1 MQATSKEQ
9 DLIIE
14 ELGSKL
20 KGKQKD
26 WADSFLS
33 NGDNGTQAS
42 RDAGYKGNDN
52 TLCSTGKENL
62 RKPHIK
68 AYVDACKERDSKKLS
83 ITRESL
89 LADIQYAKDKAKLSL
104 DTDYPQYQHFLKA
117 SEMQAKMLGL
127 NEPDKIDI
135 QAELRVTCS
144 RGAFAER

>member
-1 MQATSKEQ
+1 MSATSKAKFTDKQ
-9 DLIIE
+9 
-14 ELGSKL
+14 SKYI
-20 KGKQKD
+20 KN
-26 WADSFLS
+26 FLA
-33 NGDNGTQAS
+33 NGGNKTQACI
-42 RDAGYKGNDN
+42 DAGYSKK
-52 TLCSTGKENL
+52 TARTQGKENHT
-62 RKPHIK
+62 KPHILEAIEK
-68 AYVDACKERDSKKLS
+68 AQSKDSEKLS

>member
-1 MQATSKEQ
+1 MSATSKR
-9 DLIIE
+9 LT
-14 ELGSKL
+14 
-20 KGKQKD
+20 GKQKLFVENYI
-26 WADSFLS
+26 A
-33 NGDNGTQAS
+33 NGLNATKAMI
-42 RDAGYKGNDN
+42 DAGYSEKTARMQG
-52 TLCSTGKENL
+52 SQNL
-62 RKPHIK
+62 TKLNIQEAIQK
-68 AYVDACKERDSKKLS
+68 AQSKDSEKLS

>member
-1 MQATSKEQ
+1 MTATSKENKLTPKQ
-9 DLIIE
+9 DKFYKRYI
-14 ELGSKL
+14 
-20 KGKQKD
+20 
-26 WADSFLS
+26 S
-33 NGDNGTQAS
+33 NEFNGVEACKF
-42 RDAGYKGNDN
+42 AGYKGTDA
-52 TLCSTGKENL
+52 TLAVVANQNL
-62 RKPHIK
+62 RKPNIMRAIAEYQK
-68 AYVDACKERDSKKLS
+68 KDSKKLN

-89 LADIQYAKDKAKLSL
+89 LADIQYAKDKAKDSL